1 MARRTKIIATIGPAS
16 EDEDTL
22 RALVR
27 AGMDVAR
34 LGLAHNTIDEA
45 AQRMAAIRRVSALE
59 RRYVGV
65 LVDLPGPKVRTAS
78 FGENAIDLIEGTN
91 VDLRIGND
99 SSDASVI
106 EVEYEGLLSDVEP
119 GDRLSMGDG
128 RVILEVADVG
138 TDRLEARIAHGGT
151 LVGSPGLHIPSDRL
165 SIRAPTPEDLEAVE
179 RFVELGVDM
188 VAVSFVRSAEDLL
201 CLPIEPHPAGPIVV
215 AKVETRAAIDD
226 LPAIIE
232 AAGAVMVARGD
243 LGSECS
249 IEDLPILQKEI
260 IRQCISLGRPAITAT
275 QMLETMVSS
284 PEPTRAEVSD
294 VANAVWDG
302 SSAVMLSGETAIG
315 VDPVNV
321 VETMARI
328 AERADEAFDHRGWT
342 SELSDLRMTDT
353 DDPDTSITDAMTQA
367 TARAVEELG
376 IATILCISGSGFTV
390 RSMARFR
397 PSARILGLSANE
409 RTVRQLTLS
418 WGTTPMHLPEE
429 GDLENRVFEALAVA
443 RDRGEVSA
451 GDLVGVLAGTDVRS
465 RSTNVL
471 RVERVPEV

>member
-45 AQRMAAIRRVSALE
+45 AQRMAAIHRVSALE

-91 VDLRIGND
+91 VELRIGND

-128 RVILEVADVG
+128 RVILEVTDVG

-151 LVGSPGLHIPSDRL
+151 LAGSPGLHIPSDRL

-249 IEDLPILQKEI
+249 IEELPILQKEI

-367 TARAVEELG
+367 TARALEELG

-418 WGTTPMHLPEE
+418 WGTTPLHLPEE